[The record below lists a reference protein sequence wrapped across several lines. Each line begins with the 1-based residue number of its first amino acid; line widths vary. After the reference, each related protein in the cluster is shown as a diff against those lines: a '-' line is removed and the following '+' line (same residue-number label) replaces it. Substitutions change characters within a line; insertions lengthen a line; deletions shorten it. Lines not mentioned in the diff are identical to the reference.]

1 MSADSQLWALTSR
14 HSIHPLCNLDSQY
27 QESLSILGCVFSTP
41 QWCKT
46 TPLGWGHEKKK
57 PQKTGSLMCEKFL
70 GCFLNSLT
78 GVSWRMLCN
87 SQVSLMTWKQLRRR
101 WVLMA
106 ISLWT
111 FFSSLITFLLSRW
124 AERFCCTVTERNIPL
139 PCIWRKSRS
148 ANTHWFQWIPQY
160 LYVQSR
166 KFIEIAWPF

>member
-1 MSADSQLWALTSR
+1 
-14 HSIHPLCNLDSQY
+14 
-27 QESLSILGCVFSTP
+27 
-41 QWCKT
+41 
-46 TPLGWGHEKKK
+46 
-57 PQKTGSLMCEKFL
+57 MCEKFL

-101 WVLMA
+101 WVLKA

-148 ANTHWFQWIPQY
+148 ADTHWYQWIPQY
-160 LYVQSR
+160 LSVQSR
-166 KFIEIAWPF
+166 NSVAFLKNKMWSQPCSRIDEDSSPVFMFLPWNPVSLLRVMKYS